1 MYEHIFE
8 EALRQLRDGKTVAI
22 CTIIKK
28 KGSAPRGVG
37 SKMLVTSDGKRI
49 DTLGGGP
56 LEDYIAEEAIDA
68 IKKQRPRIVTLELTK
83 ASNQKLGLLCGG
95 TIDVFIDVISPP
107 PELIILGAGNLG
119 QYLAQLAHM
128 IGLNV
133 TVVDPNP
140 EKAKQEKYPFAKVV
154 CANINDA
161 LKNKEVSIGTNTF
174 IAIMTRDART
184 DKEALRAVA
193 TSNARYIGM
202 IASKTKAKII
212 KSELEKEGIP
222 KEKLDRLRAPMG
234 LEIYAETPQEI
245 AISIIAEII
254 KELRQPL

>member
-8 EALRQLRDGKTVAI
+8 EALKQLKEGKSVAI

-28 KGSAPRGVG
+28 TGSAPRGVG
-37 SKMLVTSDGKRI
+37 SKMLVTTDGKRV

-56 LEDYIAEEAIDA
+56 LEDFIVKEAIDA
-68 IKKQRPRIVTLELTK
+68 IKKQRPRTVTLELTK

-95 TIDVFIDVISPP
+95 IIDVFIDVVTPP
-107 PELIILGAGNLG
+107 PELIIFGAGNLG

-128 IGLNV
+128 IGLKV
-133 TVVDPNP
+133 TVVDPDP
-140 EKAKQEKYPFAKVV
+140 EKTKQEKYPFARVV
-154 CANINDA
+154 CADVNEA
-161 LKNKEVSIGTNTF
+161 VKNKKISIGSNTY

-184 DKEALRAVA
+184 DKEALKAVA
-193 TSNARYIGM
+193 TSNAKYIGM

-212 KSELEKEGIP
+212 KSELVKEGIP
-222 KEKLDRLRAPMG
+222 KEKLERLHAPMG
-234 LEIYAETPQEI
+234 IEIYAETPQEI

-254 KELRQPL
+254 KDMRQPL